1 MVVMVETA
9 AEATTGTG
17 QGQEREDQS
26 LKVAGQMKSGR
37 TGDDGIAESIQKGS
51 ADREFEAAGGA
62 RSQDEENL

>member
-26 LKVAGQMKSGR
+26 LKVAGQ
-37 TGDDGIAESIQKGS
+37 
-51 ADREFEAAGGA
+51 
-62 RSQDEENL
+62 